1 MSVLLRPDFR
11 QNHVWYA
18 IQMLD
23 GRCLSRTHSLG
34 HDGKW
39 RWITNTIMGETGC
52 EYDDI
57 DLESPL
63 PDETNEVMDYITV
76 HGERYA
82 VCTMME
88 DFSETAEHKQAMEER
103 EVIVASAA
111 AQQQIARLQ
120 AKVNYLQAEV
130 DTWRDRY
137 EAADEALEQCIRDW
151 NRDREEVGR

>member
-11 QNHVWYA
+11 KETVWYE
-18 IQMLD
+18 IRTLD

-39 RWITNTIMGETGC
+39 RWITDTIRGAAEC
-52 EYDDI
+52 DYEDI
-57 DLESPL
+57 DVE
-63 PDETNEVMDYITV
+63 ETDDGDFITV
-76 HGERYA
+76 KGKRYA
-82 VCTMME
+82 RCVMLE
-88 DFSETAEHKQAMEER
+88 DFSDTPEHKQAMEER
-103 EVIVASAA
+103 EAIVASAA
-111 AQQQIARLQ
+111 AVFELARLK
-120 AKVNYLQAEV
+120 AKVAYLQAEV